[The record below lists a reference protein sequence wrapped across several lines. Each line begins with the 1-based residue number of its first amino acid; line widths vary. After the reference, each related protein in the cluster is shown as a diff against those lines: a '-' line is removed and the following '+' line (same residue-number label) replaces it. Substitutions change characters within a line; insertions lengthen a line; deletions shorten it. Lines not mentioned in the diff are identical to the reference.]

1 MKKVLCLLL
10 SFVLCVSLFTLG
22 IFAEEKE
29 LLLSEIK
36 FKSGATVDSEI
47 KWLERGYYFGYENV
61 DLTGINSVK
70 ITAYNKLVTGTN
82 GVTMAIVTDE
92 PKTGNIIGYVTLT
105 EVGEDVTVTSSI
117 KPTEGVHNL
126 YFYSLYGKNTVNETR
141 IKKIVLS
148 EEKYESDKLN
158 KQVPDSAIIDDYSD
172 TWAATDEMGRKVAS
186 YEEAGAIKTDG
197 REVGMI
203 YWNWFADSEKRANVI
218 PEIIAEKP
226 SAKEIYTDPIWESNA
241 VYYWGEPVFGFY
253 TSTDYWVYRKQ
264 AEMLSIAGVDALFF
278 DYSNAGLDYIAQ
290 LNVLAK
296 AFRDS
301 KASGVDI
308 PEISAMMNLG
318 YSPDNAYRG
327 LLAIYFNCFYE
338 NDYSDIWYHLDGK
351 PLLYANSTYDVA
363 LSNTKADNKT
373 EREALLLTKDFFTFR
388 KHGQRNVDTEDESWM
403 WLENFPQILRNV
415 DGETGRPEFVVVGCG
430 INQSTEVGLSETG
443 VFSDPYC
450 KGRGYSEAFGE
461 DYSENGKRMA
471 YFFREQAS
479 LALEAEPEFVMI
491 DGWNE
496 WTALRQD
503 NYNGHK
509 NSFVDCF
516 DYENSRD
523 FEPNNGPLRDDY
535 YMLLCDFVRKYKGVR
550 ETPLATGA
558 KTVDIKGDIS
568 QWNDIGPTF
577 FNNFQDYERNSE
589 GLLKRGT
596 EEHHV
601 YKTTVNNAIKTAKV
615 SFDSEKLYFMAECT
629 RDINIGANTL
639 NLYINSDRNYITGW
653 NGYDYAVNLDGM
665 GKISAF
671 DNSTWDKNV
680 LGDVTYFV
688 NGKYI
693 TVEIPKSI
701 VNETG
706 AVDIEFKWT
715 DSVNPEGDL
724 LKFYTDGSS
733 APYGRFN
740 YVYTE
745 IPEASLSDIERDNL
759 YGTAV
764 LKAGK
769 SKMIVSGA
777 KMNVYEKDTRVT
789 PFEMNGTLYI
799 PEDAYNEIMG
809 YGRSKT
815 EYDANYN
822 KFFTYHFDLSDDMT
836 EIVNYK
842 WTASV
847 LDSTEVKVNGVFGT
861 LSAPVKYVNGIFY
874 IPASLIS
881 ECYGYEVKA
890 MGEGVYAIG
899 KYGINDS
906 DVNMALSA
914 IN

>member
-1 MKKVLCLLL
+1 MKRTMCLLL
-10 SFVLCVSLFTLG
+10 SFVLWVSLFTLG
-22 IFAEEKE
+22 VYAEEKE

-36 FKSGATVDSEI
+36 FKSGVTADSEI
-47 KWLERGYYFGYENV
+47 KWLERGYFFGYENV

-82 GVTMAIVTDE
+82 GVTLAIVTDN
-92 PKTGNIIGYVTLT
+92 PKTGDIIGYVTLT
-105 EVGEDVTVTSSI
+105 EVGEDITVTSSI
-117 KPTEGVHNL
+117 NPTEGVHNL

-172 TWAATDEMGRKVAS
+172 TWAATDDMGRKVAS
-186 YEEAGAIKTDG
+186 FEEAGALKTDG

-203 YWNWFADSEKRANVI
+203 FWNWFSDSEKRANVI

-226 SAKEIYTDPIWESNA
+226 SAKEVFDDPIWENNA
-241 VYYWGEPVFGFY
+241 VYYWGEPIFGFY

-264 AEMLSIAGVDALFF
+264 AEMLSVAGVDSIFF
-278 DYSNAGLDYIAQ
+278 DYSNSGLDYIAQ

-301 KASGVDI
+301 KATGVDI
-308 PEISAMMNLG
+308 PRISAMMNLG
-318 YSPDNAYRG
+318 YNPENAFRG
-327 LLAIYFNCFYE
+327 LMAIYFNCFYE
-338 NDYSDIWYHLDGK
+338 NDYSDIWYYLDGK
-351 PLLYANSTYDVA
+351 PLLYANSTYKVA
-363 LSNTKADNKT
+363 AENAEKGNET
-373 EREALLLTKDFFTFR
+373 EKSALLLTKDFFTFR
-388 KHGQRNVDTEDESWM
+388 THGQRNVDTKDDSWM
-403 WLENFPQILRNV
+403 WLENFPQVLRNV
-415 DGETGRPEFVVVGCG
+415 DEETGRPEFVVVGCG

-479 LALEAEPEFVMI
+479 LALEAEPCFVMI

-503 NYNGHK
+503 SYNGHK
-509 NSFVDCF
+509 NSFVDCY

-523 FEPNNGPLRDDY
+523 FEPNNGPLKDDY
-535 YMLLCDFVRKYKGVR
+535 YMLLCDFIRKYKGVR

-568 QWNDIGPTF
+568 QWNDIGPAF
-577 FNNFQDYERNSE
+577 CNNFQDYERNSE

-601 YKTTVNNAIKTAKV
+601 YKTTVNNAVKTAKV
-615 SFDSEKLYFMAECT
+615 SYDSEKLYFMAECT
-629 RDINIGANTL
+629 RDINIGANSL
-639 NLYINSDRNYITGW
+639 NLYINTDRNHITGW

-665 GKISAF
+665 GRVSKFTGTSWERSEIGVSNYSVA
-671 DNSTWDKNV
+671 
-680 LGDVTYFV
+680 
-688 NGKYI
+688 GKYI
-693 TVEIPKSI
+693 VLELERSL
-701 VNETG
+701 VAETD
-706 AVDIEFKWT
+706 AIDFEFKWT

-724 LKFYTDGSS
+724 LKFYSDGSS
-733 APYGRFN
+733 APLGRFN
-740 YVYTE
+740 YVYTTIRE
-745 IPEASLSDIERDNL
+745 ESLSETERDNL
-759 YGTAV
+759 YGTSI
-764 LKAGK
+764 LKAG
-769 SKMIVSGA
+769 SGKMIVSGA
-777 KMNVYEKDTRVT
+777 KMNVYEKDKRVA

-815 EYDANYN
+815 EYDSAYN
-822 KFFTYHFDLSDDMT
+822 KFFTYHFELSDDMT
-836 EIVNYK
+836 EIVDYK
-842 WTASV
+842 WTCSV
-847 LDSTEVKVNGVFGT
+847 LDSTEVKINGVFET
-861 LSAPVKYVNGIFY
+861 LSNPVKYVNGIFY
-874 IPASLIS
+874 IPVSLIA

-890 MGEGVYAIG
+890 MGDGVYAIG
-899 KYGINDS
+899 KYGVAEND
-906 DVNMALSA
+906 VKAVLSHL
-914 IN
+914 N

>member
-10 SFVLCVSLFTLG
+10 SVMLTASFFQAG
-22 IFAEEKE
+22 AKE
-29 LLLSEIK
+29 LPLSEITV
-36 FKSGATVDSEI
+36 KSGATVDSEV
-47 KWLERGYYFGYENV
+47 KWLERGNYFGYENV

-82 GVTMAIVTDE
+82 GVTMAIVTDN
-92 PKTGNIIGYVTLT
+92 PKTGDIIGYVTLT
-105 EVGEDVTVTSSI
+105 EYGEEITAKASI
-117 KPTEGVHNL
+117 NPTEGVHNL

-141 IKKIVLS
+141 IKKIELS

-158 KQVPDSAIIDDYSD
+158 KQVPDSAIIDDFSD
-172 TWAATDEMGRKVAS
+172 TWAATDDFGRRVAS
-186 YEEAGAIKTDG
+186 FEEAGALKTDG

-203 YWNWFADSEKRANVI
+203 YWNWFADGNKKASVI
-218 PEIIAEKP
+218 PEVIKEKP
-226 SAKEIYTDPIWESNA
+226 EAKEVYSDPIWEEGS

-253 TSTDYWVYRKQ
+253 TSYDYWVYRKQ
-264 AEMLSIAGVDALFF
+264 AEMLSVAGVDALFF
-278 DYSNAGLDYIAQ
+278 DYSNAGLDYIRQ
-290 LNVLAK
+290 LNVFAE
-296 AFRDS
+296 AFRDA
-301 KASGVDI
+301 KKSGIDI
-308 PEISAMMNLG
+308 PEMCAMMNLG
-318 YSPDNAYRG
+318 YNPDNAFRG

-363 LSNTKADNKT
+363 LQNTKGENNT
-373 EREALLLTKDFFTFR
+373 EIETLMLTKDFFTFR
-388 KHGQRNVDTEDESWM
+388 PHGQRNVDTEDDSWM
-403 WLENFPQILRNV
+403 WLENFPQVLRNV
-415 DGETGRPEFVVVGCG
+415 DEETGRPEFVVVGCG
-430 INQSTEVGLSETG
+430 INQSTETGLSETG

-503 NYNGHK
+503 EYNGHK

-523 FEPNNGPLRDDY
+523 FEPNNGPLKDDY

-568 QWNDIGPTF
+568 QWEDIGPTF
-577 FNNFQDYERNSE
+577 YNNFQDYERNSE

-601 YKTTVNNAIKTAKV
+601 YKTTVNNAIKNAKV
-615 SFDSEKLYFMAECT
+615 SYDSEKLYFMAECT

-639 NLYINSDRNYITGW
+639 NLYINSDRNHITGW

-671 DNSTWDKNV
+671 SGSTWDKTI
-680 LGDVTYFV
+680 LGDAQYLV

-693 TVEIPKSI
+693 TVEIPRNILS
-701 VNETG
+701 ETNTI
-706 AVDIEFKWT
+706 DLEFKWT

-745 IPEASLSDIERDNL
+745 IPETSLSDIERDNL

-764 LKAGK
+764 LKAGNP
-769 SKMIVSGA
+769 KMIVSGA
-777 KMNVYEKDTRVT
+777 KMNVYEKDITVA

-809 YGRSKT
+809 YGKSKT

-836 EIVNYK
+836 KIVNYK
-842 WTASV
+842 WTVSV
-847 LDSTEVKVNGVFGT
+847 LDSTEVKVNGAFGT

-890 MGEGVYAIG
+890 MGDGVYAIG
-899 KYGINDS
+899 KYGVNDS
-906 DVNMALSA
+906 DVNKALSA